1 MTAAGNSR
9 SNARFVRCK
18 RWALAEDSRPCVA
31 EKRYDWNMTHF
42 KVEFAYSPW
51 ACIGSLPPTGPK
63 HPWLSSVATELSF
76 GWVWMEVCFWYTL
89 KCGLKHHWANSGGK
103 TPLTFSWHLSR
114 SKAAM
119 AKMFAAGGKMK
130 NKAEKESEVT
140 AATKPHSSSGLKINC
155 NLGALSKFRFYPAGG
170 W

>member
-1 MTAAGNSR
+1 MHD
-9 SNARFVRCK
+9 C
-18 RWALAEDSRPCVA
+18 L
-31 EKRYDWNMTHF
+31 
-42 KVEFAYSPW
+42 
-51 ACIGSLPPTGPK
+51 
-63 HPWLSSVATELSF
+63 SVATNLSF
-76 GWVWMEVCFWYTL
+76 GWVWMVVCFWYTL

-119 AKMFAAGGKMK
+119 AKMFEAGGKMK

-140 AATKPHSSSGLKINC
+140 AATKPNSSSGLKINC

-170 W
+170 WEKASCSPPWGVPKLFWHQPKSHVCSAEKVSQNKCKKKQQCHKKQVK